1 MLVNELRSIDVDIVL
16 HGLSFQVVIALN
28 QGLIRHNIAIDGW
41 RYPYKFLQ
49 PFLILGCLRLR
60 RIKQPWQNLD
70 LGILVE
76 DALTDVAN
84 VISTAES
91 QAMEGS

>member
-16 HGLSFQVVIALN
+16 HGLSFKVVIALN